1 MMLHV
6 SGLEELSLE
15 RTEGLS
21 ESPAPGQE
29 GSSMVGVCVLLIS
42 KERTVDRSGSR

>member
-21 ESPAPGQE
+21 ESAAPGQE
-29 GSSMVGVCVLLIS
+29 GSVM
-42 KERTVDRSGSR
+42 RSLRCAVSFLRKNC